1 MPSTKLTESEISAH
15 LLKLPEWKV
24 KDGKL
29 HRQYKFPDFSLAIG
43 FMMAAAVL
51 IEKKDHHP
59 EWFNVYNKV
68 TVDLTSHDAG
78 GITSKDF
85 DLAATL
91 EQIFVR
97 LA

>member
-1 MPSTKLTESEISAH
+1 MPSTKLTPSEISSH
-15 LLKLPEWKV
+15 LLKLPDWSV

-29 HRQYKFPDFSLAIG
+29 HRDYQFPDFSLAIG
-43 FMMAAAVL
+43 FMMSAAVL

-78 GITSKDF
+78 GITAKDF
-85 DLAATL
+85 DLAAAL
-91 EQIFVR
+91 EQIAVK
-97 LA
+97 LV

>member
-1 MPSTKLTESEISAH
+1 MPSTKLTPSEISSQ
-15 LLKLPEWKV
+15 LLKLPDWSV

-29 HRQYKFPDFSLAIG
+29 HRDYQFPNFSLAIG
-43 FMMAAAVL
+43 FMMSAAVL

-78 GITSKDF
+78 GITARDF
-85 DLAATL
+85 DLASAL
-91 EQIFVR
+91 EQIAVK
-97 LA
+97 LV